1 MAKSIIPEIPA
12 LDNVI
17 LTEKIIQ
24 SASIQHRHNYYS
36 LPKHIHNNIE
46 IYQLIQGECKMDIG
60 NDVIS
65 CKCNDFIMIL
75 PNVSH
80 SIYLT
85 SKDTCSFKHIHF
97 NPKEFA
103 TLSLEKIVGYPM
115 DLLTTLLFCCNSF
128 FHTQADERI
137 SSILTG
143 IISTFRKD
151 SMLACAYT
159 NLHLTELLLY
169 IIEITGKDLSSYT
182 QKHSDQ
188 NRYVTFTLNFIQ
200 ENYTSKIK
208 IQEIAKQLN
217 ISSRYLSKIFF
228 EHMNMTILSYIN
240 TYRMNQAI
248 ELIAN
253 TDLTM
258 TEIAEKIGMND
269 SQHFSKLFKNT
280 IGSPP
285 NEYRKILNDSDF
297 YT

>member
-36 LPKHIHNNIE
+36 FPKHIHNNIE

-200 ENYTSKIK
+200 ENYTSKI
-208 IQEIAKQLN
+208 
-217 ISSRYLSKIFF
+217 
-228 EHMNMTILSYIN
+228 
-240 TYRMNQAI
+240 
-248 ELIAN
+248 
-253 TDLTM
+253 
-258 TEIAEKIGMND
+258 
-269 SQHFSKLFKNT
+269 T

>member
-36 LPKHIHNNIE
+36 FPKHIHNNIE

-115 DLLTTLLFCCNSF
+115 DLLTCWPALIQTCILPNFCYTSSKLPEKICLLIRRN
-128 FHTQADERI
+128 
-137 SSILTG
+137 ILTR
-143 IISTFRKD
+143 TD
-151 SMLACAYT
+151 M
-159 NLHLTELLLY
+159 LLL
-169 IIEITGKDLSSYT
+169 
-182 QKHSDQ
+182 H
-188 NRYVTFTLNFIQ
+188 
-200 ENYTSKIK
+200 
-208 IQEIAKQLN
+208 
-217 ISSRYLSKIFF
+217 
-228 EHMNMTILSYIN
+228 
-240 TYRMNQAI
+240 
-248 ELIAN
+248 
-253 TDLTM
+253 
-258 TEIAEKIGMND
+258 
-269 SQHFSKLFKNT
+269 
-280 IGSPP
+280 
-285 NEYRKILNDSDF
+285 
-297 YT
+297 